1 MPETRFY
8 DFFEN
13 KIKENKSKL
22 IFQKRDGW
30 SWKQITWLDF
40 NTEVKSIASF
50 FLDFGFKKG
59 DKVLIISSNTLECLF
74 AESAILLL
82 GGCSIPIP
90 FNTATEKIEEIL
102 NKEKVRFIFLNNEGV
117 LTNLNEILKTNK
129 NIEKIFIFSDYKSE
143 IEDKIINYKTL
154 VKFGFLKSKKLKDEL
169 KEFSESVNSDI
180 PAINFYNFDGDQPE
194 SKILTQELFLELLH
208 LTYKKLRFI
217 TPEDQSYSYLTSSG
231 SFSKL
236 VNFLPVF
243 IGNRGAIAEN
253 KNDFISD
260 VLEVMPSVMF
270 LSREG
275 MERSVKY
282 LNEKNGSGS
291 LKKSFGGR
299 LKYVFTD
306 KEPEYSVKSR
316 FISDGISV
324 VDLPELA
331 TISS

>member
-1 MPETRFY
+1 MAETRFY

-13 KIKENKSKL
+13 RIKDNKSRL

-50 FLDFGFKKG
+50 LLDFGFNKE
-59 DKVLIISSNTLECLF
+59 DKVLIISPNTLECLF
-74 AESAILLL
+74 VESAIFLL
-82 GGCSIPIP
+82 GGCSIPVP
-90 FNTATEKIEEIL
+90 FDAGNENIDQIL
-102 NKEKVRFIFLNNEGV
+102 KKEKVRFVFLSNEGV
-117 LTNLNEILKTNK
+117 LNNLNEILDSNS
-129 NIEKIFIFSDYKSE
+129 NVEKIFIFSDYKSD
-143 IEDKIINYKTL
+143 IEDKVINYRSL

-169 KEFSESVNSDI
+169 VNFSNSVDSDA
-180 PAINFYNFDGDQPE
+180 PALNFYSFNNEQPE
-194 SKILTQELFLELLH
+194 YKTLSQKLLLELLH
-208 LTYKKLRFI
+208 ITYKKLRFI
-217 TPEDQSYSYLTSSG
+217 TPEDQSFSYLNSSG

-253 KNDFISD
+253 KNDFFSD
-260 VLEVMPSVMF
+260 VLEVMPTVMF
-270 LSREG
+270 LSQEG

-282 LNEKNGSGS
+282 LRKKNGIGS

-306 KEPEYSVKSR
+306 IEPEYSVKSR
-316 FISDGISV
+316 FVSDGISI